1 MSLAYDTRM
10 GGTEHRCIRLGPT
23 SGCVEAPAQKT
34 GKLASF
40 TLDPGIAE
48 PANRFGEEATGCI
61 TKLDIA
67 FKIRA

>member
-1 MSLAYDTRM
+1 VHKTWSDIWMCGSPCTK
-10 GGTEHRCIRLGPT
+10 
-23 SGCVEAPAQKT
+23 KT